1 MNMNEPVVIIGA
13 GPAGLTAAYE
23 LSKHNIASVILEKD
37 DVVGGLSRTGE
48 YKGYHF
54 DIGGHRFFTK
64 VPQVQRIWEEMLKD
78 DLLTVPRLSRIHYKS
93 KFFNYPIEPVNALK
107 GLGLFEA
114 IRCVVSYAKAQIFPQ
129 TPEDDFQSW
138 VSNRFG
144 KRLFEIF
151 FKRYTEKVWGIPCN
165 QIRADWAS
173 QRIKGLTLSRVISD
187 AFRLKRGA
195 SNKACIKSLIR
206 EFQYPRLGPGM
217 LWSRMRD
224 MVEARGSQVVLRCPV
239 KKIFWESGRAL
250 AIQAGEHTYKG
261 EYFLS
266 SMPIRELIH
275 SLEPKPPQDV
285 LTAADDFHY
294 RDFMTVILIL
304 RGRDLFP
311 DNWIYVHDP
320 EVKLGR
326 IQNYNNW
333 SSDMSPDPNTTCLG
347 LEYFCSEGDDLWNRS
362 NEELISQA
370 AAEISQ
376 IGLAKADSVI
386 DGLVVRVRKAYP
398 VYDATYK
405 RGINAVRSF
414 LNEMPN
420 LQLMG
425 RNGMH
430 HYNNQDHSMLTGML
444 AARNILGANY
454 NLWEVNSDIEYHEQ
468 SRMLTAEQIEALES
482 SQPLVPRTILAE
494 K

>member
-1 MNMNEPVVIIGA
+1 MNITEPVVIIGA
-13 GPAGLTAAYE
+13 GPAGLTAALE
-23 LSKHNIASVILEKD
+23 LSKHDIVSTILEKD

-64 VPQVQRIWEEMLKD
+64 VPQVQRIWDEILED
-78 DLLTVPRLSRIHYKS
+78 DLLTVQRLSRIHYKT

-107 GLGLFEA
+107 GLGLWEA
-114 IRCVVSYAKAQIFPQ
+114 IRCIASYAKAQISPQ

-144 KRLFEIF
+144 RRLFEIF
-151 FKRYTEKVWGIPCN
+151 FKKYTEKVWGIPCDR
-165 QIRADWAS
+165 IRADWAS
-173 QRIKGLTLSRVISD
+173 QRIRGLTLSSVISD
-187 AFRLKRGA
+187 AFQLKRRA
-195 SNKACIKSLIR
+195 NNHSRIKSLIR

-217 LWSRMRD
+217 LWSRMRGI
-224 MVEARGSQVVLRCPV
+224 VESKGSQVILRSPV
-239 KKIFWESGRAL
+239 KKILWEPGRVL
-250 AIQAGEHTYKG
+250 AVQAGEHTYSA

-266 SMPIRELIH
+266 TMPIRELIH
-275 SLEPKPPQDV
+275 CLEPKPPQDV
-285 LTAADDFHY
+285 LSAGDDFHY
-294 RDFMTVILIL
+294 RDFMTVVLIL

-320 EVKLGR
+320 EVRLGR

-333 SSDMSPDPNTTCLG
+333 SADMVPDPNTTCLG
-347 LEYFCSEGDDLWNRS
+347 LEYFCSEGDYLWSRLDD
-362 NEELISQA
+362 ELISQG

-376 IGLAKADSVI
+376 IGLANADSVI
-386 DGLVVRVRKAYP
+386 DGVVVRVRKAYP

-405 RGINAVRSF
+405 RGICMMRSF
-414 LNEMPN
+414 LNEVPN
-420 LQLMG
+420 LQLVG

-430 HYNNQDHSMLTGML
+430 HYNNQDHSMLTGIL
-444 AARNILGANY
+444 AARNIMGANY

-468 SRMLTAEQIEALES
+468 SRMLTVDEMTAMEN
-482 SQPLVPRTILAE
+482 SQPLVPRTILVE
-494 K
+494 R